1 MTKYFEHFPEI
12 SYNGVKVKDI
22 TRRATF
28 KRELLSNPYLYMPYT
43 IKDNERAED
52 IAHWYYGST
61 DYVWLVYYANN
72 IVDPY
77 MQWPLSDYNF
87 NQYLVTKYGEISGR
101 VGEDVVDWARDPGND
116 ENVLYYYK
124 EV

>member
-1 MTKYFEHFPEI
+1 MAKYFEYFPEI

-28 KRELLSNPYLYMPYT
+28 TKSLAANPYLYMPYT
-43 IKDNERAED
+43 VKDGERAED
-52 IAHWYYGST
+52 IANWYYGSV
-61 DYVWLVYYANN
+61 DYVWLVHYANN

-77 MQWPLSDYNF
+77 LQWPLDEYSF
-87 NQYLVTKYGEISGR
+87 NQYLVKKYSDVSGR
-101 VGEDVVDWARDPGND
+101 VGEDVVDWARDQGND
-116 ENVLYYYK
+116 ENVIYYYK